1 MKLSKHW
8 LCILPAVS
16 LLGLS
21 LAAETRY
28 VPRDFPRIKSAVIA
42 ACDGDMI
49 VVDDGYYFEDNI
61 VIDKS
66 LTLRA
71 RNPYRAVIYGS
82 PASIKTQ
89 AIFVIRAPAEI
100 EGFILK
106 NGLNGLIQRE
116 SSDVSWTARNLA
128 ILNMEGTAISIN
140 EAKET
145 VGRGHFS
152 DIIIDRC
159 QIGFMTNDARGMDV
173 SNCLVSNCEIAFW
186 GFDHLYFRVADTD
199 IWACRES
206 FHEHDVPVAPPRTNA
221 IAPGAG
227 VSVLDSPPALKTGN
241 DSDLFAEVLVP
252 ELKSIQKG
260 AMGSSEIIQGM
271 ILAIAGD
278 FCCFFGELRQ
288 AEAFY
293 QAALRLGHQ
302 SGSGEVLWRSYAGLA
317 EAYEKGG
324 DDASA
329 LENYRQVVSVIEG
342 LRGNLVGWFFNPGFY
357 ADKMETYVSLINL
370 LYKLH
375 LKSSDEGYLAEA
387 FAFSEMSKARALLDN
402 LDEKHSYLFLRA
414 SPKGRAELER
424 TYRIISRLQIQL
436 QQAGLSAT
444 MRARLV
450 SDLEKAEHSYW
461 DLLLSLTRENQ
472 ASGGLHRTPPAGY
485 PEICEKLLT
494 DDTAVVEFILGRS
507 HSFAFLATR
516 RDISLAVLP
525 AAAEIQVLVKN
536 YLRFLSLRETETFRA
551 YSGGQRLNDILLG
564 AFSRQLGDGIKK
576 IIVVPDGV
584 LFYLPFEAL
593 VERSAAGRDTGPP
606 SAEAKFLVETYE
618 FSYAPSASALVRLME
633 RRRNQ
638 TGGNRDLLAIG
649 VSKLPALRNIVTGR
663 PYDLPAL
670 RHARREIEVIS
681 RYFPKENRTVLLDNE
696 AGEIALRDLDWS
708 AYRIIHFAVHGLFDD
723 EDWQRSGL
731 LLKNNRDLGEDGF
744 FQLRDIVGLNLG
756 SDLVVLSSCQSGKGK
771 LETGEGV
778 LGLAN
783 AFLFAGSRSVL
794 VSLWSIVDQSTAEFM
809 TSFYGSLASGQPIA
823 RALREVKTRMIH
835 SKYGHPFYW
844 APFVL
849 VGEPEIYSIS
859 K

>member
-1 MKLSKHW
+1 MMLSKHW

-42 ACDGDMI
+42 ACDGDTI

-61 VIDKS
+61 VIDKN
-66 LTLRA
+66 LTLCA

-82 PASIKTQ
+82 SASIKTQ
-89 AIFVIRAPAEI
+89 AIFVIRAPANI
-100 EGFILK
+100 EGFVLK
-106 NGLNGLIQRE
+106 NGVNGLIQRD

-159 QIGFMTNDARGMDV
+159 QIGFMTNDARGMEV
-173 SNCLVSNCEIAFW
+173 SNCLVSNCDIAFW
-186 GFDHLYFRVADTD
+186 GFDHIYFRVADTA

-206 FHEHDVPVAPPRTNA
+206 FHEHDVPVVPPRTNT
-221 IAPGAG
+221 IVPGAG
-227 VSVLDSPPALKTGN
+227 VSVLNSPPASRPERTL
-241 DSDLFAEVLVP
+241 DLFAEVLAP
-252 ELKSIQKG
+252 ELKFIQMG
-260 AMGSSEIIQGM
+260 ATWSSKIIQGM

-278 FCCFFGELRQ
+278 FCCSFDEFRR
-288 AEAFY
+288 ARAFY
-293 QAALRLGHQ
+293 AAALRLGHR
-302 SGSGEVLWRSYAGLA
+302 SGSEEILWRSYAGLA
-317 EAYEKGG
+317 QAYEESG

-329 LENYRQVVSVIEG
+329 LENYRQDVSVIEG
-342 LRGNLVGWFFNPGFY
+342 LRSNLVGWFFNPGFY

-370 LYKLH
+370 LYKMH
-375 LKSSDEGYLAEA
+375 LKFSDNACLSEA

-402 LDEKHSYLFLRA
+402 LGERSSYSLNLVRPEA
-414 SPKGRAELER
+414 RVKQER
-424 TYRIISRLQIQL
+424 IYRLISRLQIQL
-436 QQAGLSAT
+436 QQSGLSAEQ
-444 MRARLV
+444 RARLL
-450 SDLEKAEHSYW
+450 SDLEKAEHSYR
-461 DLLLSLTRENQ
+461 DLLLSLSRENK
-472 ASGGLHRTPPAGY
+472 ASGALCSLRPAGY

-507 HSFAFLATR
+507 HSFAFLATTR
-516 RDISLAVLP
+516 AISLAVLP
-525 AAAEIQVLVKN
+525 PAAEIQVLVRN
-536 YLRFLSLRETETFRA
+536 YLQYLNLRETKTFRA
-551 YSGGQRLNDILLG
+551 YHGGQRLNDILLG

-593 VERSAAGRDTGPP
+593 VETHADGGDTSRPP
-606 SAEAKFLVETYE
+606 AEPKFLVETYE
-618 FSYAPSASALVRLME
+618 FSYAPSASALIRLME
-633 RRRNQ
+633 RRRSQAERNK
-638 TGGNRDLLAIG
+638 DLLAIS
-649 VSKLPALRNIVTGR
+649 VARVPALRNLVTGH
-663 PYDLPAL
+663 PFDLPTL

-681 RYFPKENRTVLLDNE
+681 RYFPKENTTVLLDDK
-696 AGEIALRDLDWS
+696 AGENKLRHLDWS

-723 EDWQRSGL
+723 ENWQRSGL
-731 LLKNNRDLGEDGF
+731 LLKNDPDLEEDGF

-771 LETGEGV
+771 VETGEGV
-778 LGLAN
+778 LGLAD

-823 RALREVKTRMIH
+823 HALREAKTKMIH
-835 SKYGHPFYW
+835 SRYGHPFYW

-849 VGEPEIYSIS
+849 VGEPKLYSIS